1 MDCLYCRVSS
11 LEQKT
16 DRQKVN
22 ESDYKI
28 VVEDKCSGAIPFFER
43 EGGKKVLKYIENGII
58 SGFSV
63 WTIDRLGR
71 DLRDILN
78 TIHFF
83 TERNIPIKF
92 LNQGLITIDENG
104 KQNPIAKLMISVLA
118 TVGEMERSQIKER
131 QMEGIKLAKLK
142 GVYKGRKE
150 GSIEDTLEF
159 LNKPKNKKA
168 LEYIKKGYKL
178 NEAAKLAGV
187 HINTV
192 TKIKKLAFSN
202 NLICSMHLTCVSF
215 IKL

>member
-1 MDCLYCRVSS
+1 MICLYCRVSS

-43 EGGKKVLKYIENGII
+43 EGGKEVLKYIDNGII
-58 SGFSV
+58 SGLSV

-83 TERNIPIKF
+83 TKKGIPIKF

-104 KQNPIAKLMISVLA
+104 KENSIAKLMISILG

-142 GVYKGRKE
+142 GAYKGRKE

-168 LEYIKKGYKL
+168 LEYIKRGYKM

-187 HINTV
+187 HINTM
-192 TKIKKLAFSN
+192 TKIKRLAF
-202 NLICSMHLTCVSF
+202 IE
-215 IKL
+215 K

>member
-202 NLICSMHLTCVSF
+202 
-215 IKL
+215 KQ

>member
-1 MDCLYCRVSS
+1 MNCLYCRVSS

-16 DRQKVN
+16 DRQRVN

-43 EGGKKVLKYIENGII
+43 EGGKEVLKYIENGII
-58 SGFSV
+58 SGLSV

-83 TERNIPIKF
+83 TENGIPIKF
-92 LNQGLITIDENG
+92 LNQSLITMDENG
-104 KQNPIAKLMISVLA
+104 KENPIAKLMISILG
-118 TVGEMERSQIKER
+118 TVGEMEKAQIKER
-131 QMEGIKLAKLK
+131 QLEGVRIAKLK
-142 GVYKGRKE
+142 GVYKGRAE
-150 GSIEDTLEF
+150 GTTEDVHAF

-168 LEYIKKGYKL
+168 LDYLKKGYKL

-187 HINTV
+187 HINTM
-192 TKIKKLAFSN
+192 TKIKKLAFQ
-202 NLICSMHLTCVSF
+202 HQG
-215 IKL
+215 

>member
-11 LEQKT
+11 LEQNT

-43 EGGKKVLKYIENGII
+43 EGGKEVLKYIENGII

-83 TERNIPIKF
+83 TEKGIPIKF
-92 LNQGLITIDENG
+92 LNQGLITIDESG
-104 KQNPIAKLMISVLA
+104 KENSIAKLMISILG
-118 TVGEMERSQIKER
+118 TVGEMERTQIKER

-142 GVYKGRKE
+142 GAYKGRKE

-168 LEYIKKGYKL
+168 LDYIKKGYKM

-187 HINTV
+187 HINTM
-192 TKIKKLAFSN
+192 TKIRRLAF
-202 NLICSMHLTCVSF
+202 IE
-215 IKL
+215 K

>member
-1 MDCLYCRVSS
+1 MNCLYCRVSS

-43 EGGKKVLKYIENGII
+43 EGGKQVLKYIDNGII
-58 SGFSV
+58 SGLSV

-104 KQNPIAKLMISVLA
+104 KQNPIAKLMISILA

-168 LEYIKKGYKL
+168 LEYIKKGYKM

-187 HINTV
+187 HINTM
-192 TKIKKLAFSN
+192 TKIRRLAF
-202 NLICSMHLTCVSF
+202 IE
-215 IKL
+215 K

>member
-1 MDCLYCRVSS
+1 MICLYCRVSS

-43 EGGKKVLKYIENGII
+43 EGGKEVLKYIDNGII
-58 SGFSV
+58 SGLSV

-78 TIHFF
+78 TIHLF
-83 TERNIPIKF
+83 TKKGIPIKF

-104 KQNPIAKLMISVLA
+104 KENSIAKLMISILG

-142 GVYKGRKE
+142 GAYKGRKE

-168 LEYIKKGYKL
+168 LEYIKKGYKM
-178 NEAAKLAGV
+178 NEAAKLSGV
-187 HINTV
+187 HINTM
-192 TKIKKLAFSN
+192 TKIKRLAFN
-202 NLICSMHLTCVSF
+202 N
-215 IKL
+215 K

>member
-142 GVYKGRKE
+142 GAYKGRKE

-168 LEYIKKGYKL
+168 LEYIKRGYKM

-187 HINTV
+187 HINTM
-192 TKIKKLAFSN
+192 TKIRRLAF
-202 NLICSMHLTCVSF
+202 IE
-215 IKL
+215 K